1 MSVASL
7 VMLSLYAG
15 GVVPPGLIHSVTPRV
30 IEVGAFYEGANVRV
44 EGVAPPGSKVILT
57 VTGSASAEA
66 FNRKARYGP
75 IWLTAGKVRIS
86 GAPSLFLRFSAEPVR
101 NLLSEDSIADNDL
114 DETALMKHIHLDPAE
129 KDPALR
135 SALQAEYLA
144 LKKSDGSYDFSGSGV
159 AMGQAAGDGTPYRL
173 DFRWPK
179 KAPPGEYQIHAFEV
193 RGGEVARVESV
204 AVPVV
209 PTGFPAWLAVLSES
223 RASLY
228 GISAVLISALAGF
241 GIDFVTTRLFRGKRV
256 SH

>member
-15 GVVPPGLIHSVTPRV
+15 GVVPPALIRSVTPRV
-30 IEVGAFYEGANVRV
+30 IEVGAFYEGVNVRV

-57 VTGSASAEA
+57 VTGSAGAET

-101 NLLSEDSIADNDL
+101 NLLSEDSIAGKDL
-114 DETALMKHIHLDPAE
+114 DEAALMKHIHLEPAH
-129 KDPALR
+129 KDPALNA
-135 SALQAEYLA
+135 ALQADYLA
-144 LKKSDGSYDFSGSGV
+144 LKKSDGTYNFDGPRV
-159 AMGQAAGDGTPYRL
+159 AMGQPETDGTPYTL
-173 DFRWPK
+173 AFRWPK
-179 KAPPGEYQIHAFEV
+179 KAPPGEYRIHAFEV
-193 RGGEVARVESV
+193 RDGEVAREASV
-204 AVPVV
+204 AIPVV
-209 PTGFPAWLAVLSES
+209 PTGFPAWLAVFSTS

-228 GISAVLISALAGF
+228 GLSAVLISALAGF
-241 GIDFVTTRLFRGKRV
+241 GIDFLTTHLFRGKRV

>member
-15 GVVPPGLIHSVTPRV
+15 GVVPPSLIRSVTPRV
-30 IEVGAFYEGANVRV
+30 IEVGVFYEGANVRV

-101 NLLSEDSIADNDL
+101 NLLSDDCIAGNDL
-114 DETALMKHIHLDPAE
+114 DEAALMNHVHLEPAQ

-135 SALQAEYLA
+135 AALQADYVA
-144 LKKSDGSYDFSGSGV
+144 LKKSDGTYDFAGSRIV
-159 AMGQAAGDGTPYRL
+159 MGQPSNEGTPYTL
-173 DFRWPK
+173 EFRWPK
-179 KAPPGEYQIHAFEV
+179 KAPPAEYQIHAFEV
-193 RGGEVARVESV
+193 RDGQVAREASV
-204 AVPVV
+204 AIPVV
-209 PTGFPAWLAVLSES
+209 PTGFPAWLAILSES

-241 GIDFVTTRLFRGKRV
+241 GIDFLTTHLFRGKRV